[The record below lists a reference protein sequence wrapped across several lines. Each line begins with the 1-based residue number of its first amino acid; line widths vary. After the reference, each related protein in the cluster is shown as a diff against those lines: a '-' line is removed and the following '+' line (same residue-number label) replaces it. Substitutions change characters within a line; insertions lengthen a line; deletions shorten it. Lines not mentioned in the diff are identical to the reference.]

1 MKMYTLEYDCNLP
14 TTQQVNVPTNSDFKI
29 GFGVT
34 RNGKK
39 SILSPAEITLTDGSQ
54 TLSCD
59 AAKTKG
65 YPTVSMQ
72 TGGEAQMKQ
81 YTVSVS
87 KGYDFND
94 VIYCHG
100 FATAA
105 TAVTDMSTSPDYN
118 TDALSIAGMEVFAK
132 DIYRGGNNNL
142 DADTTD
148 VSQISNWT

>member
-1 MKMYTLEYDCNLP
+1 MKLYTLEYDCNRP
-14 TTQQVNVPTNSDFKI
+14 AAQQINVPTNSDFKV

-39 SILSPAEITLTDGSQ
+39 SILSPNEITLTDGSE

-59 AAKTKG
+59 STKTKG

-72 TGGEAQMKQ
+72 SGSSADLKQ
-81 YTVSVS
+81 YTVAVA

-105 TAVTDMSTSPDYN
+105 TTVTDMSTSPDYD
-118 TDALSIAGMEVFAK
+118 TDALGIAGMEVFAK
-132 DIYRGGNNNL
+132 DVYRGGNNNL

-148 VSQISNWT
+148 AGQISNWA